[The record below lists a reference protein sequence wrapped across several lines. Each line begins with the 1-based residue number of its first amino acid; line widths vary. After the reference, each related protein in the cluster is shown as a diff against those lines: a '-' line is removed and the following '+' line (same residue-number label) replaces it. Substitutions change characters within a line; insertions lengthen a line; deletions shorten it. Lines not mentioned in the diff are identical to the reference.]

1 MLEGRKAHI
10 VTDRVAPRLD
20 EEPRS
25 QREIAELVLARAER
39 LGVIKYG
46 DFILASG
53 KHSNYYFDG
62 RLLTLDPCG
71 AGLVSEAIFRTLLET
86 GVEAAGGPTVA
97 SVPIAGAL
105 ALRSGQAGTPIK
117 GFFVRPVAKDHG
129 TGRQIEGPVQR
140 GMRVAVLDDTISTGT
155 SLLDAVTTVELHGCE
170 VVAVVVV
177 LDRHQGGS
185 DEIRRRGYDFTALLE
200 ADDQGKIRVTDQQA
214 PRRD

>member
-1 MLEGRKAHI
+1 M
-10 VTDRVAPRLD
+10 TDRVALRLD
-20 EEPRS
+20 GEPRS
-25 QREIAELVLARAER
+25 QREVAKLVLAQAER
-39 LGVIKYG
+39 LGAIKYG
-46 DFILASG
+46 NFTLASG

-62 RLLTLDPCG
+62 RLLTLDPRG
-71 AGLVSEAIFRTLLET
+71 AGLVSEAIFGILLEV

-105 ALRSGQAGTPIK
+105 ALRSGLVGTPIN

-129 TGRQIEGPVQR
+129 TGKQVEGPVRQ
-140 GMRVAVLDDTISTGT
+140 GMRVAVFDDTISTGT

-177 LDRHQGGS
+177 LDRRQGGS

-200 ADDQGKIRVTDQQA
+200 ADNQGKIRVADQQV
-214 PRRD
+214 P